1 MPEMNLGEF
10 SHWAIENVRS
20 FLPEAYK
27 KAEIDLY
34 PVAKNDVFYTAM
46 TVRLKDQMS
55 APAINLEE
63 MFVAYKN
70 GVPLSAIGSRMA
82 QIALLEG
89 PVYDNSIFENYETMK
104 KNLFI
109 RVCGIEGNK
118 EWLRRIPYKKIEN
131 LAITFHIMVN
141 AGEEGMSS
149 AAVTNNIMESYN
161 LTTEQLYEDAMK
173 NSPEILPAKV
183 DTMANMLFGLTNVEM
198 DSMGM
203 PGQPPMV
210 VVTNQMG
217 INGASALFYPGV
229 MDKVAETLNDNYFV
243 LPSSIH
249 EVIAIPTFLG
259 SNYRDLE
266 QMVREVN
273 EMAVAPEDQ
282 LSNSVYRY
290 DRKAKI
296 FELAATQA
304 QRERVAKH
312 RAREMER

>member
-1 MPEMNLGEF
+1 
-10 SHWAIENVRS
+10 
-20 FLPEAYK
+20 
-27 KAEIDLY
+27 
-34 PVAKNDVFYTAM
+34 M

-210 VVTNQMG
+210 VVTNQMTKEKVILDTKWKRLSPKYQNYG
-217 INGASALFYPGV
+217 ISQADIYQMYVYHKKYQPKKVILLYPFVQSFESSDQIISYHAEEDIHVEISASFFDFLRVKESF
-229 MDKVAETLNDNYFV
+229 EH
-243 LPSSIH
+243 IH
-249 EVIAIPTFLG
+249 
-259 SNYRDLE
+259 
-266 QMVREVN
+266 
-273 EMAVAPEDQ
+273 Q
-282 LSNSVYRY
+282 L
-290 DRKAKI
+290 
-296 FELAATQA
+296 
-304 QRERVAKH
+304 
-312 RAREMER
+312 MEI